1 MQVCL
6 RVDLA
11 RTRAD
16 CRHPHQ
22 DRSLLGIDQTNL
34 ETDFLGTWCER
45 ETEKSLSLDGHS
57 GGDNVDNYFHF
68 LWKPRP
74 NVSYAQ
80 YKDKRPVYKYCN
92 MLYLVADGHLT
103 GCHSLARLVLEVSLG
118 NAL

>member
-16 CRHPHQ
+16 CRHPQQ

-34 ETDFLGTWCER
+34 EADSLGTCRCEQ

-57 GGDNVDNYFHF
+57 GGTMWTITSTC
-68 LWKPRP
+68 LWKPQP
-74 NVSYAQ
+74 HISYAQ
-80 YKDKRPVYKYCN
+80 HKDRRPLYKYCN
-92 MLYLVADGHLT
+92 ML
-103 GCHSLARLVLEVSLG
+103 
-118 NAL
+118 